1 MKSTLV
7 WGNRVDIADK
17 YAKHKYNYKYK
28 YKYKYKVSQG
38 EKGSLDIADNF
49 QFLNLAR
56 MQNCD
61 YITKV
66 MTVSATS
73 DLVIP

>member
-7 WGNRVDIADK
+7 WGIKVDIVNK
-17 YAKHKYNYKYK
+17 YAK

-38 EKGSLDIADNF
+38 GKGSLDIADNF

-61 YITKV
+61 YITIV
-66 MTVSATS
+66 MRVYASS
-73 DLVIP
+73 DL